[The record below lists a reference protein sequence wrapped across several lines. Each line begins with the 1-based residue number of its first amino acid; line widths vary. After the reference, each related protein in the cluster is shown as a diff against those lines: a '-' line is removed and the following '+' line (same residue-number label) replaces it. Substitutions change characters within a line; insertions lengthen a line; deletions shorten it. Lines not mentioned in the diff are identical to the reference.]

1 MAKIADGSFKNWVDT
16 QIIGASDYVQEREML
31 RAAVNDND
39 SRLGT
44 LESSTVGL
52 QLGTL
57 QLQKITNDAGGVKI
71 NVNNDVLNT
80 KLDGTIT
87 LDLTKSDILEAIKK
101 EGVGLHTFYAVSG
114 SKNLPTNRSIR
125 GIAHI
130 TGSNPTYGWVWATDY
145 KNNVFHGYFDTDVWS
160 GWDGDT
166 IQKELWTST
175 GWYMHASQVAT
186 PSKKLSECKT
196 GWILVWSDYD
206 TTNNKAGDFD
216 FVYTHI
222 PKYSTS
228 KYSGKQVFFPIMNYM
243 SATAV
248 GMTGKKLY
256 VYDDKLVGHDDNKSA
271 DNGSNDVVLRAVVE
285 Y

>member
-1 MAKIADGSFKNWVDT
+1 MAKIADGSFQNWQDT
-16 QIIGASDYVQEREML
+16 QTIHASDYVQEREML
-31 RAAVNDND
+31 REAVNDND
-39 SRLGT
+39 ARLGT

-125 GIAHI
+125 GIAMI
-130 TGSNPTYGWVWATDY
+130 TGVNPTFGWVWATDY
-145 KNNVFHGYFDTDVWS
+145 KNNFFHNYIDNDKWL
-160 GWDGDT
+160 GWDGET
-166 IQKELWTST
+166 VQEELWT
-175 GWYMHASQVAT
+175 GAWYMNASQTAT

-206 TTNNKAGDFD
+206 SVAKKAGDYD
-216 FVYTHI
+216 INYTHI
-222 PKYSTS
+222 PKYSVS
-228 KYSGKQVFFPIMNYM
+228 KYSGKQVFFPVMNYM
-243 SATAV
+243 STTAV

-256 VYDDKLVGHDDNKSA
+256 VYDDKLVGHDDNASA
-271 DNGSNDVVLRAVVE
+271 DNGSNDVVLRAIVE